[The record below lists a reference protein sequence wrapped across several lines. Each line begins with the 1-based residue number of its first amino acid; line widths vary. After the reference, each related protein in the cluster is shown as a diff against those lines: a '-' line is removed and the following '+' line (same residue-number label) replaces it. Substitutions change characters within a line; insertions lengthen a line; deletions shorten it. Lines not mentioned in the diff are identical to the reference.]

1 MGSGKGS
8 QTVRKRAYVPW
19 MFVKPRAQALWA
31 LDRGINLMPGY
42 DIWSREIRLWWSS
55 PKRERLRCGA
65 KCRDGTS
72 CNAPPVWGKRLN
84 RPVNGRCRM
93 HGGLS
98 TGPKTEE
105 GRRRI
110 TESNRFRSSARYAP
124 GSSEKRGN
132 SESVTQQGDA
142 L

>member
-1 MGSGKGS
+1 M
-8 QTVRKRAYVPW
+8 A
-19 MFVKPRAQALWA
+19 
-31 LDRGINLMPGY
+31 GY
-42 DIWSREIRLWWSS
+42 DIWSGEIRLWW
-55 PKRERLRCGA
+55 PRTKRERPRCGGR
-65 KCRDGTS
+65 CRDGS
-72 CNAPPVWGKRLN
+72 PCEAPPVWDRPLD

-110 TESNRFRSSARYAP
+110 AESNRARRRATHHE
-124 GSSEKRGN
+124 EKRGKR
-132 SESVTQQGDA
+132 EAVTQQEDT